1 MACPSRGKSLAVNLS
16 ICQALN
22 LGPLKLH
29 HGKIVGARQLRAG
42 ETDECNADFSP
53 STKLWRPARKT
64 FRLDQRRPV
73 RTVARMSPLLRR
85 REWTSRSPIELAKFR
100 NRLGRKLRI
109 RRESR
114 EISQTQLAAA
124 MEVSVKTI
132 NGIECGENLPSM
144 GLYAKL
150 SKFFGAGEPGL

>member
-1 MACPSRGKSLAVNLS
+1 M
-16 ICQALN
+16 
-22 LGPLKLH
+22 
-29 HGKIVGARQLRAG
+29 
-42 ETDECNADFSP
+42 
-53 STKLWRPARKT
+53 RPARKT
-64 FRLDQRRPV
+64 FRLDQRRRV
-73 RTVARMSPLLRR
+73 GTVARMSPLLRR

-100 NRLGRKLRI
+100 SRLGRKLRI